1 MLAQFLVYPLPGF
14 PFTYFS
20 IQNWLQCC
28 SVSVWD
34 PQKTQTMGSVPSMSS
49 SATSPVL
56 LFHFHHSMEH
66 RSKSV
71 SYPSLRWTAGQSI
84 CLLVLM
90 RINSVMLGWQML
102 PTSQWLKRTKVYFS
116 LVCHSWVRH
125 WYCWFLPSLLP
136 GPGWWNWLC
145 LGHCWYQSRGRENRV
160 NLVLASSTAH
170 TLLTKKVKWISR
182 EV

>member
-14 PFTYFS
+14 PFMYFS

-34 PQKTQTMGSVPSMSS
+34 PQKTQTVGSVPSMSS
-49 SATSPVL
+49 CATSPVL
-56 LFHFHHSMEH
+56 LFHCHHSMEH
-66 RSKSV
+66 RGKSV
-71 SYPSLRWTAGQSI
+71 SYPSLRWTAGHSI

-90 RINSVMLGWQML
+90 RINSVMLWWQML

-125 WYCWFLPSLLP
+125 GTAGSCPLYSWVQVDGTDSVWDTADIRAEEERTGWTWF
-136 GPGWWNWLC
+136 WLVAQ
-145 LGHCWYQSRGRENRV
+145 L
-160 NLVLASSTAH
+160 
-170 TLLTKKVKWISR
+170 TLYWP
-182 EV
+182 